1 MADKEKKIKT
11 YKTNSEDK
19 SKQIQEDKKL
29 SSENDKKDVN
39 PVISNE
45 MGKGD
50 KKKDNEIKKLE
61 QDKPE
66 EENKVEGDSI
76 IDKYLFILYSV
87 IYIVLVYSVVN
98 ISLDYNCYTSL
109 KTLFN
114 FSGIDTSMKISP
126 FEIVPDILSK
136 INTIAS
142 RNFILQVIIH
152 LKRKNSN

>member
-11 YKTNSEDK
+11 NKTNSQDK
-19 SKQIQEDKKL
+19 IKQIQEDKKL
-29 SSENDKKDVN
+29 SSENDKQLVLN
-39 PVISNE
+39 PVVLEE

-50 KKKDNEIKKLE
+50 KKRDNDMKKLE

-66 EENKVEGDSI
+66 KENKEEGDSI

-114 FSGIDTSMKISP
+114 FSGIETSMKISP
-126 FEIVPDILSK
+126 FEIVSDILSK

-142 RNFILQVIIH
+142 RNFILQVIIP
-152 LKRKNSN
+152 KK